1 MTAMLVFLLAASLY
15 AADPLKTQINGKE
28 LDSINDIIAEVNGGK
43 IGIPKYSV
51 LALPADNK
59 NGNLSWH
66 IRTVS
71 QNGKE
76 FMTYSNF
83 NKPFGDDG
91 SVPEGNGGIFPVTS
105 KYLTGNGKGRYV
117 FIHSGTQRDSA
128 KISSFK
134 AQMYLFEKKNPN
146 DTKDPIV
153 TKIGSTITKTL
164 GSSPN
169 GPTDIM
175 DVKSGLRVE
184 ASRPNDEYFVV
195 ASVRNYRLN
204 IDNGWCSP
212 LLSFFKLTEDED
224 GNATFSEEPRS
235 RLHC

>member
-1 MTAMLVFLLAASLY
+1 
-15 AADPLKTQINGKE
+15 
-28 LDSINDIIAEVNGGK
+28 
-43 IGIPKYSV
+43 
-51 LALPADNK
+51 
-59 NGNLSWH
+59 
-66 IRTVS
+66 
-71 QNGKE
+71 
-76 FMTYSNF
+76 MTYSNF

-164 GSSPN
+164 GSSPD

-184 ASRPNDEYFVV
+184 SSRPNDEYFVV

-224 GNATFSEEPRS
+224 GNATFSEESLTIEAPRNLPYTPVHIAVGDFTGEGITNQIAMATS
-235 RLHC
+235 DKS